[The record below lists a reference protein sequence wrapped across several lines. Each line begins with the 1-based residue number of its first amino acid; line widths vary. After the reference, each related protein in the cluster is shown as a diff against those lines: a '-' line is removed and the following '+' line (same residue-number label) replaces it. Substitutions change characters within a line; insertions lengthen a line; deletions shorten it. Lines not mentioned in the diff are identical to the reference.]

1 MYKHKVIELSLSY
14 RIYSS
19 HIFRYYKT
27 INIIYLF
34 KHCKYIIFSV
44 TLHYVNEPLRCF
56 YFGSRQM

>member
-1 MYKHKVIELSLSY
+1 MLFFSYTTKYKIISTITQL
-14 RIYSS
+14 
-19 HIFRYYKT
+19 

-34 KHCKYIIFSV
+34 NHCKYTIFSV